1 MSDRIL
7 RLQHVEVRVPDL
19 ELCTAYYTEVVGLI
33 EVAHEEGRVFLKCW
47 DEHEH
52 HSVVL
57 RQAPTYGLD
66 HMSFKVAEQPD
77 LDYYTDRVEKA
88 GIAVKRFARAELGPG
103 WGEAIRFE
111 APSGHLVEL
120 VYGMEKVGNMLPL
133 TNPPPRPANLVG
145 IAPPRLD
152 HIFIMAEDVDGVT
165 AFFRDVLEFRLTEQI
180 IANDG
185 HQLATWLERS
195 HTPHDI
201 AIVTGPNGA
210 LHHFAFWLD
219 DWNGVREAAD
229 LLAYN
234 GVTIDVAPTRHG
246 VTRGYTVYFFD
257 PVGNRNEVFT
267 GGYWV
272 DPDFEPI
279 TWTEEEMG
287 RAMFYYHR
295 QVNERFFT
303 VHSLTAENGEARS
316 RSGLPPYGP
325 YRRPL
330 LPGQIYRTARAQ
342 AVPAVIEPRR
352 GGRRPASLPA
362 PVPGT
367 RRAGEAAAS
376 AALLEVDGERF
387 TREFAGDL
395 PGQGD
400 RPAAGAQGAGG
411 FRHRDPDHQARDHPG
426 LPDRL
431 RPDPDGRLAVAPAR
445 AQPVQERA
453 ARPEGPD
460 RLRRHQPGPADRRP
474 DLPRHDRRAGA
485 MGARGRRIQARAH
498 PRAAQLPGLDLPSH

>member
-66 HMSFKVAEQPD
+66 HMSFKVAEAGD
-77 LDYYTDRVEKA
+77 LDYYADRVEKA
-88 GIAVKRFARAELGPG
+88 GIAVKRFAARELGPG

-152 HIFIMAEDVDGVT
+152 HIFIMAEDVDGAT

-180 IANDG
+180 LANDG

-257 PVGNRNEVFT
+257 PVGQQERGVHRRLLGRSGLRADHLDR
-267 GGYWV
+267 GGDGPGHV
-272 DPDFEPI
+272 LLRRP
-279 TWTEEEMG
+279 G
-287 RAMFYYHR
+287 QRALLHGALLMS
-295 QVNERFFT
+295 E
-303 VHSLTAENGEARS
+303 ENGERPAPAGTAFRRTDRTDAPYYLARYAE
-316 RSGLPPYGP
+316 RRGLKQAAQAASPTEADRRGP
-325 YRRPL
+325 
-330 LPGQIYRTARAQ
+330 A
-342 AVPAVIEPRR
+342 AVPAKV
-352 GGRRPASLPA
+352 
-362 PVPGT
+362 
-367 RRAGEAAAS
+367 
-376 AALLEVDGERF
+376 
-387 TREFAGDL
+387 
-395 PGQGD
+395 
-400 RPAAGAQGAGG
+400 
-411 FRHRDPDHQARDHPG
+411 
-426 LPDRL
+426 
-431 RPDPDGRLAVAPAR
+431 
-445 AQPVQERA
+445 
-453 ARPEGPD
+453 
-460 RLRRHQPGPADRRP
+460 
-474 DLPRHDRRAGA
+474 
-485 MGARGRRIQARAH
+485 
-498 PRAAQLPGLDLPSH
+498 PRARRRQ

>member
-77 LDYYTDRVEKA
+77 LDYYTERVEKA

-165 AFFRDVLEFRLTEQI
+165 AFFREVLEFRLTEQI

-229 LLAYN
+229 LLAFN
-234 GVTIDVAPTRHG
+234 GVTIDVAPDQARRHPRLHRLLLRPG
-246 VTRGYTVYFFD
+246 RQQERGLHRRLLGRPGLRAD
-257 PVGNRNEVFT
+257 HLDR
-267 GGYWV
+267 GGDGPGHV
-272 DPDFEPI
+272 
-279 TWTEEEMG
+279 
-287 RAMFYYHR
+287 
-295 QVNERFFT
+295 
-303 VHSLTAENGEARS
+303 L
-316 RSGLPPYGP
+316 LPP
-325 YRRPL
+325 
-330 LPGQIYRTARAQ
+330 PGQR
-342 AVPAVIEPRR
+342 
-352 GGRRPASLPA
+352 
-362 PVPGT
+362 
-367 RRAGEAAAS
+367 
-376 AALLEVDGERF
+376 ALLH
-387 TREFAGDL
+387 
-395 PGQGD
+395 
-400 RPAAGAQGAGG
+400 GA
-411 FRHRDPDHQARDHPG
+411 H
-426 LPDRL
+426 
-431 RPDPDGRLAVAPAR
+431 
-445 AQPVQERA
+445 
-453 ARPEGPD
+453 
-460 RLRRHQPGPADRRP
+460 
-474 DLPRHDRRAGA
+474 
-485 MGARGRRIQARAH
+485 
-498 PRAAQLPGLDLPSH
+498 

>member
-7 RLQHVEVRVPDL
+7 RLQHVEIRVPDL

-66 HMSFKVAEQPD
+66 HMSFKVADQPD
-77 LDYYTDRVEKA
+77 LDYYTERVEAA
-88 GIAVKRFARAELGPG
+88 GISVKRFAKGELGPG

-111 APSGHLVEL
+111 APSGHLV
-120 VYGMEKVGNMLPL
+120 
-133 TNPPPRPANLVG
+133 NLVG

-152 HIFIMAEDVDGVT
+152 HIFIMAEDVDGAT

-229 LLAYN
+229 LLAFN

-287 RAMFYYHR
+287 RAMFYYDR

-303 VHSLTAENGEARS
+303 VHS
-316 RSGLPPYGP
+316 
-325 YRRPL
+325 
-330 LPGQIYRTARAQ
+330 
-342 AVPAVIEPRR
+342 
-352 GGRRPASLPA
+352 
-362 PVPGT
+362 
-367 RRAGEAAAS
+367 
-376 AALLEVDGERF
+376 
-387 TREFAGDL
+387 
-395 PGQGD
+395 
-400 RPAAGAQGAGG
+400 
-411 FRHRDPDHQARDHPG
+411 
-426 LPDRL
+426 
-431 RPDPDGRLAVAPAR
+431 
-445 AQPVQERA
+445 
-453 ARPEGPD
+453 
-460 RLRRHQPGPADRRP
+460 
-474 DLPRHDRRAGA
+474 
-485 MGARGRRIQARAH
+485 
-498 PRAAQLPGLDLPSH
+498 